1 MIKRI
6 PELIILI
13 SICIIVYLIS
23 YDTNSRQVVF
33 SVHLIYHS
41 IIFAL
46 LFLESKYQSKAFVP
60 FLLLPPTIYSLFV
73 FLKIGL
79 GGLLTLFEI
88 GNWQYYQFNPETFI
102 TSDFI
107 SVLSV
112 IFIFIGYNAFSFRL
126 INTKTRT
133 VKLPKKRRTAK
144 FPSKR
149 RAYILSMVPILS
161 VIYGL
166 STGTYGFLGD
176 ASSEG
181 SFIQII
187 KTGSEL
193 GSFIIIYLVYY
204 FYDRPIEKK
213 IVYMFLAFFFIL
225 GLAYGHKSTA
235 VIVVLNFLIVL
246 YFKERKIDKSVSLIL
261 IGAIFLAYAIIQP
274 LRIYAESSASLK
286 GTSLSIS
293 DLYNIFNEALNTNSS
308 YSTDDASFIFTS
320 FMVRSNYM
328 EPLSMAIENKKSSF
342 TETHV
347 KGGWGHIA
355 LSPIYAVVPRFIW
368 KNKPIADIGRH
379 FSYEIYGSTFL
390 NSIGFTPQGYF
401 YLLNGFFGVVF
412 GFLLIGSFMRVI
424 TWFLVERL
432 REPIIYLYLL
442 VEFSGP
448 TDLIWSYFSGIM
460 QSIIFLLI
468 VMFFMYKRSGRL
480 VKQKF

>member
-6 PELIILI
+6 PGLIILI
-13 SICIIVYLIS
+13 SICIIVYLIT
-23 YDTNSRQVVF
+23 YNTNSRQVVLF
-33 SVHLIYHS
+33 VHLIYHS
-41 IIFAL
+41 IIIAL
-46 LFLESKYQSKAFVP
+46 LFLESRYQSKAFVP
-60 FLLLPPTIYSLFV
+60 FLLLPPTIYSLYV
-73 FLKIGL
+73 FLKIGI
-79 GGLLTLFEI
+79 GGLLTFFEI
-88 GNWQYYQFNPETFI
+88 GNWIYYQFNPETFI

-112 IFIFIGYNAFSFRL
+112 VFIFIGYNAFSFRL

-133 VKLPKKRRTAK
+133 AKL
-144 FPSKR
+144 PSKR
-149 RAYILSMVPILS
+149 RAYILSVVPILS

-166 STGTYGFLGD
+166 SSGTYGLLGD
-176 ASSEG
+176 SSSEG
-181 SFIQII
+181 LFIQII

-204 FYDRPIEKK
+204 FYDRPNEKK
-213 IVYMFLAFFFIL
+213 IVYIFLAFFFIL

-235 VIVVLNFLIVL
+235 VIVVLNFFIVL
-246 YFKERKIDKSVSLIL
+246 YFKERKVDKSVALIL

-274 LRIYAESSASLK
+274 LRIYAEASASLK
-286 GTSLSIS
+286 GTSLTIS
-293 DLYNIFNEALNTNSS
+293 DLYNIFDEAINTNTS
-308 YSTDDASFIFTS
+308 YSSDDASFIFTS

-328 EPLSMAIENKKSSF
+328 EPLCMAIENKKSSF

-368 KNKPIADIGRH
+368 KNKPLADIGRH

-424 TWFLVERL
+424 TWFLLERL

-442 VEFSGP
+442 VEFSNP
-448 TDLIWSYFSGIM
+448 SDLIWSYF
-460 QSIIFLLI
+460 
-468 VMFFMYKRSGRL
+468 
-480 VKQKF
+480 

>member
-13 SICIIVYLIS
+13 SICIIVYLLS
-23 YDTNSRQVVF
+23 YDTNSRQVVL

-41 IIFAL
+41 IIVAL
-46 LFLESKYQSKAFVP
+46 LFLESRYQSKAFVP
-60 FLLLPPTIYSLFV
+60 FLLLPPTIYSLFIL
-73 FLKIGL
+73 LKIGL
-79 GGLLTLFEI
+79 GGLLTFFEI
-88 GNWQYYQFNPETFI
+88 ANWKYYQFNPETFI

-112 IFIFIGYNAFSFRL
+112 IFVFIGYNAFSFRL
-126 INTKTRT
+126 INTKKRT
-133 VKLPKKRRTAK
+133 VKLPKKRRTVK
-144 FPSKR
+144 LPSKR
-149 RAYILSMVPILS
+149 RAYILAVVPILS

-166 STGTYGFLGD
+166 STGSYGFLGD
-176 ASSEG
+176 NSLNPYM
-181 SFIQII
+181 QII
-187 KTGSEL
+187 KTGAEL
-193 GSFIIIYLVYY
+193 GSFIIIYLVYF
-204 FYDRPIEKK
+204 FYDTPLEKK
-213 IVYMFLAFFFIL
+213 IVYIFLAFFFVL
-225 GLAYGHKSTA
+225 GLTYGHKSTA

-246 YFKERKIDKSVSLIL
+246 YFKERKVNKSVSLIL
-261 IGAIFLAYAIIQP
+261 IGAIFFAYVIIQP
-274 LRIYAESSASLK
+274 LRIYAESSAILQ

-293 DLYNIFNEALNTNSS
+293 DLYNIFNESRNTNSS
-308 YSTDDASFIFTS
+308 YSLDDASFIFTS
-320 FMVRSNYM
+320 FMVRFNYM
-328 EPLSMAIENKKSSF
+328 EPLCMAIENKKSSF

-379 FSYEIYGSTFL
+379 FSYEIYGSSFL
-390 NSIGFTPQGYF
+390 NSIGFTSQGYF

-432 REPIIYLYLL
+432 RDPIIYLYLL
-442 VEFSGP
+442 VELSGP
-448 TDLIWSYFSGIM
+448 TDLIWSYFSGLM
-460 QSIIFLLI
+460 QSTIFLLI
-468 VMFFMYKRSGRL
+468 VIFFMYKRSGRL

>member
-6 PELIILI
+6 PVLIILI
-13 SICIIVYLIS
+13 SICIIVYLIT
-23 YDTNSRQVVF
+23 YNTNSRQVVLF
-33 SVHLIYHS
+33 VHLIYHS
-41 IIFAL
+41 IIIAL
-46 LFLESKYQSKAFVP
+46 LFLESRYQSKAFVP
-60 FLLLPPTIYSLFV
+60 FLLLPPTIYSLYV
-73 FLKIGL
+73 FLKIGI
-79 GGLLTLFEI
+79 GGLLTFFEI
-88 GNWQYYQFNPETFI
+88 GNWIYYQFNPETFI

-126 INTKTRT
+126 INTKTL
-133 VKLPKKRRTAK
+133 KL
-144 FPSKR
+144 PSKR
-149 RAYILSMVPILS
+149 RVYILSVVPILS

-166 STGTYGFLGD
+166 STGSYGFLGD
-176 ASSEG
+176 GSSEN

-213 IVYMFLAFFFIL
+213 IVYIFLTFFFIL

-235 VIVVLNFLIVL
+235 VIVVLNFFIVL
-246 YFKERKIDKSVSLIL
+246 YFKERKVDKSVALIL

-274 LRIYAESSASLK
+274 LRIYAEASASLK
-286 GTSLSIS
+286 GTSLTIS
-293 DLYNIFNEALNTNSS
+293 DLYNIFDEAINTNTS
-308 YSTDDASFIFTS
+308 YSSDDASFIFTS

-328 EPLSMAIENKKSSF
+328 EPLCMAIENKKSSF

-368 KNKPIADIGRH
+368 KNKPLADIGRH

-424 TWFLVERL
+424 TWFLLERL

-442 VEFSGP
+442 VEFSNP
-448 TDLIWSYFSGIM
+448 SDLIWSYFSGIM

-468 VMFFMYKRSGRL
+468 VMFFMYKRGGRL
-480 VKQKF
+480 LKQKF

>member
-6 PELIILI
+6 PVLIILI
-13 SICIIVYLIS
+13 SICIIVYLIT
-23 YDTNSRQVVF
+23 YNTNSRQVVLF
-33 SVHLIYHS
+33 VHLIYHS
-41 IIFAL
+41 IIIAL
-46 LFLESKYQSKAFVP
+46 LFLESRYQSKAFVP
-60 FLLLPPTIYSLFV
+60 FLLLPPTIYSLYV
-73 FLKIGL
+73 FLKIGI
-79 GGLLTLFEI
+79 GGLLTFFEI
-88 GNWQYYQFNPETFI
+88 GNWIYYQFNPETFI
-102 TSDFI
+102 TSDLI

-126 INTKTRT
+126 INTKTL
-133 VKLPKKRRTAK
+133 KL
-144 FPSKR
+144 PSKR
-149 RAYILSMVPILS
+149 RVYILSVVPILS

-166 STGTYGFLGD
+166 STGSYGFLGD
-176 ASSEG
+176 GSSEN

-213 IVYMFLAFFFIL
+213 IVYIFLTFFFIL

-235 VIVVLNFLIVL
+235 VIVVLNFFIVL
-246 YFKERKIDKSVSLIL
+246 YFKERKVDKSVALIL

-274 LRIYAESSASLK
+274 LRIYAEASASLK
-286 GTSLSIS
+286 GTSLTIS
-293 DLYNIFNEALNTNSS
+293 DLYNIFDEAINTNTS
-308 YSTDDASFIFTS
+308 YSSDDASFIFTS

-328 EPLSMAIENKKSSF
+328 EPLCMAIENKKSSF

-368 KNKPIADIGRH
+368 KNKPLADIGRH

-424 TWFLVERL
+424 TWFLLERL

-442 VEFSGP
+442 VEFSNP
-448 TDLIWSYFSGIM
+448 SDLIWSYFSGIM

-468 VMFFMYKRSGRL
+468 VMFFMYKRGGRL
-480 VKQKF
+480 LKQKF

>member
-6 PELIILI
+6 PVLIILI
-13 SICIIVYLIS
+13 SICIIVYLIT
-23 YDTNSRQVVF
+23 YNTNSRQVVLF
-33 SVHLIYHS
+33 VHLIYHS
-41 IIFAL
+41 IIIAL
-46 LFLESKYQSKAFVP
+46 LFLESRYQSKAFVP
-60 FLLLPPTIYSLFV
+60 FLLLPPTIYSLYV
-73 FLKIGL
+73 FLKIGI
-79 GGLLTLFEI
+79 GGLLTFFEI
-88 GNWQYYQFNPETFI
+88 GNWIYYQFNPETFI

-126 INTKTRT
+126 INTKTL
-133 VKLPKKRRTAK
+133 KL
-144 FPSKR
+144 PSKR
-149 RAYILSMVPILS
+149 RVYILSVVPILS

-166 STGTYGFLGD
+166 STGSYGFLGD
-176 ASSEG
+176 ASSEN

-213 IVYMFLAFFFIL
+213 IVYIFLTFFFIL

-235 VIVVLNFLIVL
+235 VIVVLNFFIVL
-246 YFKERKIDKSVSLIL
+246 YFKERKVDKSVALIL

-274 LRIYAESSASLK
+274 LRIYAEASASLK
-286 GTSLSIS
+286 GTSLTIS
-293 DLYNIFNEALNTNSS
+293 DLYNIFDEAINTNTS
-308 YSTDDASFIFTS
+308 YSSDDASFIFTS

-328 EPLSMAIENKKSSF
+328 EPLCMAIENKKSSF

-424 TWFLVERL
+424 TWFLLERL

-442 VEFSGP
+442 VEFSNP
-448 TDLIWSYFSGIM
+448 SDLIWSYFSGIM

-468 VMFFMYKRSGRL
+468 VMFFMYKRGGRL
-480 VKQKF
+480 LKQKF

>member
-6 PELIILI
+6 PVLIILI
-13 SICIIVYLIS
+13 SICIIVYLIT
-23 YDTNSRQVVF
+23 YNTNSRQVVLF
-33 SVHLIYHS
+33 VHLIYHS
-41 IIFAL
+41 IIIAL
-46 LFLESKYQSKAFVP
+46 LFLESRYQSKAFVP
-60 FLLLPPTIYSLFV
+60 FLLLPPTIYSLYL
-73 FLKIGL
+73 FLKIGI
-79 GGLLTLFEI
+79 GGLLTFFEI
-88 GNWQYYQFNPETFI
+88 GNWRYYQFNPETFI

-126 INTKTRT
+126 INTKTL
-133 VKLPKKRRTAK
+133 KL
-144 FPSKR
+144 PSKR
-149 RAYILSMVPILS
+149 RVYILSVVPILS

-166 STGTYGFLGD
+166 STGSYGYLGD
-176 ASSEG
+176 ASSENL
-181 SFIQII
+181 FIQII

-213 IVYMFLAFFFIL
+213 IVYIFLIFFFIL

-235 VIVVLNFLIVL
+235 VIVVLSFMIVL
-246 YFKERKIDKSVSLIL
+246 YFKERKVDKSVALIL

-274 LRIYAESSASLK
+274 LRIYAEASASLK
-286 GTSLSIS
+286 GTSLTIS
-293 DLYNIFNEALNTNSS
+293 DLYNVFDEAINTNTS
-308 YSTDDASFIFTS
+308 YASDDASFIFTA

-328 EPLSMAIENKKSSF
+328 EPLCMAIENKKSSF

-347 KGGWGHIA
+347 KGGWWHIP

-379 FSYEIYGSTFL
+379 FSYEIYGSTFE

-424 TWFLVERL
+424 TWFLLERL
-432 REPIIYLYLL
+432 REPSIYLYLL
-442 VEFSGP
+442 VEFSNP
-448 TDLIWSYFSGIM
+448 SDLIWSYFTGIM

-468 VMFFMYKRSGRL
+468 VTFFMYKRGGRL
-480 VKQKF
+480 LKQKF

>member
-6 PELIILI
+6 PVLIILI
-13 SICIIVYLIS
+13 SICIVVYLIT
-23 YDTNSRQVVF
+23 YNTNSRQVVL
-33 SVHLIYHS
+33 SAHLIFNS
-41 IIFAL
+41 VIVAL
-46 LFLESKYQSKAFVP
+46 LFLESRYQSKAFAP

-73 FLKIGL
+73 FLKIGI
-79 GGLLTLFEI
+79 GGLLTFFEI

-126 INTKTRT
+126 INTKTL
-133 VKLPKKRRTAK
+133 KL
-144 FPSKR
+144 PSKR
-149 RAYILSMVPILS
+149 RVYILSVVPILS

-166 STGTYGFLGD
+166 STGSYGFLGD

-181 SFIQII
+181 SFSQII

-213 IVYMFLAFFFIL
+213 IVYIFLAFFFTL

-246 YFKERKIDKSVSLIL
+246 YFKERKVDKSVSLIL

-274 LRIYAESSASLK
+274 LRIYAEASASLK

-293 DLYNIFNEALNTNSS
+293 DLYNIFNEAINTNTS
-308 YSTDDASFIFTS
+308 YSSDDASFIFTS
-320 FMVRSNYM
+320 FMVRNNYM
-328 EPLSMAIENKKSSF
+328 EPLCMAIENKKSSF

-355 LSPIYAVVPRFIW
+355 LSPIYAVVPRFLW

-424 TWFLVERL
+424 TWFLLERL

-442 VEFSGP
+442 VEFSSP

-480 VKQKF
+480 VK

>member
-6 PELIILI
+6 PVYLLLI
-13 SICIIVYLIS
+13 SICIIVYSIT
-23 YDTNSRQVVF
+23 YNTNSRQVVLF
-33 SVHLIYHS
+33 VHLIYHS
-41 IIFAL
+41 IIIAL
-46 LFLESKYQSKAFVP
+46 LFLENRYQSKAFVP
-60 FLLLPPTIYSLFV
+60 FLLLPPTIYSLYL
-73 FLKIGL
+73 FLKIGI
-79 GGLLTLFEI
+79 GGLLTFFEI
-88 GNWQYYQFNPETFI
+88 GNWIYYQFNPETFI

-126 INTKTRT
+126 INTKTL
-133 VKLPKKRRTAK
+133 KL
-144 FPSKR
+144 PSKR
-149 RAYILSMVPILS
+149 RVYILSVVPILS

-166 STGTYGFLGD
+166 STGSYGFLGD
-176 ASSEG
+176 ASSEN

-213 IVYMFLAFFFIL
+213 IVYIFLTFFFIL

-235 VIVVLNFLIVL
+235 VIVVLNFFIVL
-246 YFKERKIDKSVSLIL
+246 YFKERKVDKSVALIL

-274 LRIYAESSASLK
+274 LRIYAEASASLK
-286 GTSLSIS
+286 GTSLTIS
-293 DLYNIFNEALNTNSS
+293 DLYNVFDEAINTNTS
-308 YSTDDASFIFTS
+308 YASDDASFIFTA

-328 EPLSMAIENKKSSF
+328 EPLCMAIENKKSSF

-347 KGGWGHIA
+347 KGGWWHIP

-379 FSYEIYGSTFL
+379 FSYEIYGSTFE

-424 TWFLVERL
+424 TWFLLERL
-432 REPIIYLYLL
+432 REPSIYLYLL
-442 VEFSGP
+442 VEFSNP
-448 TDLIWSYFSGIM
+448 SDLIWSYFSGIM

-468 VMFFMYKRSGRL
+468 VMFFMYKRGGRL
-480 VKQKF
+480 LKQKL